1 MDKKNALN
9 ENTILLFQ
17 DETHI
22 RAYQSLHSTWSQSGM
37 QRQIPTY
44 GHHASVTLFG
54 TVEAGTGEVVTTMT
68 SSAKKEAFITF
79 LQHLLEKYEGKF
91 IIMVTDNAPIHKSQ
105 MVTDF
110 AEEHVDSLM
119 FVHLPPYSPNLN
131 PIERL
136 WKWLKQQVIANKF
149 HPTKASIEESVK
161 SFLKEIAQMPQA
173 VLQRLGIH

>member
-1 MDKKNALN
+1 M
-9 ENTILLFQ
+9 ILLFQ

-22 RAYQSLHSTWSQSGM
+22 RAYQSLHSTWSLSGT

-54 TVEAGTGEVVTTMT
+54 TVEAGTGEVVTTT
-68 SSAKKEAFITF
+68 ASSAKKEAFITF
-79 LQHLLEKYEGKF
+79 LQHLLKKYEGKF
-91 IIMVTDNAPIHKSQ
+91 IVMVTDNAPIHKSQ
-105 MVTDF
+105 IVTDF
-110 AEEHVDSLM
+110 MEEHADSLL

-149 HPTKASIEESVK
+149 HPTKASIEESIE
-161 SFLKEIAQMPQA
+161 SFLTEIAQMPQA